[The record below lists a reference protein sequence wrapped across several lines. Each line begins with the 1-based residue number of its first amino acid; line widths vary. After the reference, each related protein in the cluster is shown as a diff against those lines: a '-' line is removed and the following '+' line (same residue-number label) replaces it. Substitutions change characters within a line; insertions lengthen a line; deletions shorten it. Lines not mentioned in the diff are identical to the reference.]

1 MDREGGML
9 PTGYD
14 ITNKVIFSRLGAD
27 ALPRW
32 RVEPVWPL
40 QLLIFKWDKIASSRL
55 PGSVR
60 LLLHRV
66 EGQDGN
72 PVWPDEQ
79 HSLCGL
85 PPQRRE
91 VTKYDLT
98 WTVDRSVR
106 GLDHRQKTFRGL
118 ELGLNLRAGQGKSAS
133 RIVLTQ
139 GV

>member
-1 MDREGGML
+1 ML
-9 PTGYD
+9 PAAYD
-14 ITNKVIFSRLGAD
+14 ITNKVIFTRLGAD
-27 ALPRW
+27 TLPRW
-32 RVEPVWPL
+32 RVEPVRPL
-40 QLLIFKWDKIASSRL
+40 QLLIFEWDKIASSRL
-55 PGSVR
+55 PRPVR

-79 HSLCGL
+79 HGLCGL
-85 PPQRRE
+85 PSQRRE

-98 WTVDRSVR
+98 WTVDRLVR
-106 GLDHRQKTFRGL
+106 GLDHHQKTFRGL
-118 ELGLNLRAGQGKSAS
+118 ELGLDLGAGQGKSAR